1 MSLVRSKDTRP
12 ERLVRSLIHRMGYRY
27 RLHVR
32 RLPGSPDIVFPSR
45 KKVILVHG
53 CFWHQHNCRMGNRMP
68 KSRLDFWETKLK
80 ANKERDRR
88 QRRELGK
95 LGWRVLTIWECQLR
109 SSKIDMTKRRI
120 GEFLGS

>member
-1 MSLVRSKDTRP
+1 
-12 ERLVRSLIHRMGYRY
+12 
-27 RLHVR
+27 
-32 RLPGSPDIVFPSR
+32 
-45 KKVILVHG
+45 
-53 CFWHQHNCRMGNRMP
+53 MP